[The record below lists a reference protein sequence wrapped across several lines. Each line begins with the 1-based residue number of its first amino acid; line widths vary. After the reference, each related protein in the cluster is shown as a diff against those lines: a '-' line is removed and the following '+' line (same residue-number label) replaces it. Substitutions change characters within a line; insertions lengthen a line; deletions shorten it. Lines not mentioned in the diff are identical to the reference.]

1 MANIKSQ
8 IKRAITNEKARQ
20 RNVHIKSTTRTAIK
34 KAKNA
39 ITSNET
45 DMQQTLNHAISMLD
59 RAESK
64 NIFHKNKVARIKSK
78 LTIKANNINIK
89 ETK

>member
-20 RNVHIKSTTRTAIK
+20 RNVHIKSATRTAIK
-34 KAKNA
+34 KAKIA

-45 DMQQTLNHAISMLD
+45 NMQETLNHAISMLD

-78 LTIKANNINIK
+78 LTIKANNIK
-89 ETK
+89 ETN